1 MCAPRVTNGSAAIPD
16 APAYRLAN
24 ARVPL
29 ALTTTSNLAAGRDG
43 LAPVDVTVADGRIA
57 SVVAAGAFTL
67 DTELPALDV
76 DGGLLLPRLVD
87 LHTHLDKGHIWPR
100 RPNPDGTFAGALENA
115 GVDREECWTAEDV
128 RARMGF
134 AIRCA
139 LAHGTGAIRTH
150 LDSRGKQTAI
160 TWPVF
165 AEMRAAYADR
175 VALQGV
181 ALFPLDTVLDGPDEF
196 RTVVAITARH
206 GGILGGVTFTG
217 RAPDA
222 RTDAA
227 LDRLMQAASADG
239 LDLDLHV
246 DESGDP
252 KARTLERVA
261 DAALRNRFRGK
272 ILCGHCCSA
281 ALMGEGELDRLL
293 AKVAEARIAVVSLP
307 LCNMYLQDRV
317 PGRTPRWRGVAPL
330 HEMARV
336 GIPVAVASD
345 NTRDP
350 FYAYGD
356 LDMLEVFREATRILQ
371 LDHSGPGWI
380 RTVAATPADLMGLDR
395 HGRVE
400 AGDPADLLLTRARSL
415 NELLSRPQNDRT
427 VLLRG
432 RPIDTTPPD
441 YRELDAVL
449 TAPGALARG
458 DR

>member
-1 MCAPRVTNGSAAIPD
+1 MPTGFAAIPD
-16 APAYRLAN
+16 APAYRLVN
-24 ARVPL
+24 ARAPL
-29 ALTTTSNLAAGRDG
+29 ALTTTSGLATGADG
-43 LAPVDVTVADGRIA
+43 LARIDLTVADGRIA
-57 SVVAAGAFTL
+57 SIVAAGAFTL
-67 DTELPALDV
+67 DEDLPALDL

-100 RPNPDGTFAGALENA
+100 RPNPDGTFASALENA
-115 GVDREECWTAEDV
+115 GIDREECWTAADV
-128 RARMGF
+128 RTRMDF

-150 LDSRGKQTAI
+150 LDCRGKQTAI

-165 AEMRAAYADR
+165 AEMREAYAGR

-181 ALFPLDTVLDGPDEF
+181 ALFPLDTVLDGPEEF
-196 RTVVAITARH
+196 RDVVATTARH
-206 GGILGGVTFTG
+206 GGVLGGVTFTG

-227 LDRLMQAASADG
+227 LDRLMEAAGANG

-246 DESGDP
+246 DESNSP
-252 KARTLERVA
+252 EARTLERVA
-261 DAALRNRFRGK
+261 DAALRNRFAGK

-281 ALMGEGELDRLL
+281 ALMGEAELDRLL
-293 AKVAEARIAVVSLP
+293 PKLAEARIAVVSLP

-371 LDHSGPGWI
+371 LDHSGPDWV
-380 RTVAATPADLMGLDR
+380 RAVAATPADLMGLDR
-395 HGRVE
+395 HGRLE
-400 AGDPADLLLTRARSL
+400 AGDPADLLLTRARSW
-415 NELLSRPQNDRT
+415 NELGSRPQTDRT
-427 VLLRG
+427 VLVGG

-441 YRELDAVL
+441 YRELDALV
-449 TAPGALARG
+449 TPPARAARG
-458 DR
+458 AP